1 MEAIKESL
9 RFQFLNSIHL
19 LLFFCCCFC
28 YVGDPD
34 PRKDGWNGKSSPQ
47 EVGDHCGPSSQ
58 HRPTGPPAFDTA
70 QPQTILS
77 DKPDEA
83 EGLVRSRLSMEPAR
97 HRTGDSGLTKE
108 TGGHREGQ
116 TPATKLDSIRNSDK
130 KHFHCQAPDLMFKAK
145 KSLGKQ
151 ESVIYRE
158 NHYRFLMSYTLLGHQ
173 AMILR

>member
-1 MEAIKESL
+1 M
-9 RFQFLNSIHL
+9 
-19 LLFFCCCFC
+19 FFVTLEIQILGRM
-28 YVGDPD
+28 VGTVKLA
-34 PRKDGWNGKSSPQ
+34 PRKLGTTVVHHPA
-47 EVGDHCGPSSQ
+47 PP
-58 HRPTGPPAFDTA
+58 HRATSLDTA

-77 DKPDEA
+77 DKPDA
-83 EGLVRSRLSMEPAR
+83 VEGLVRSRLSMEPAR
-97 HRTGDSGLTKE
+97 HRRGDSGLTKE
-108 TGGHREGQ
+108 TGCHREGQ